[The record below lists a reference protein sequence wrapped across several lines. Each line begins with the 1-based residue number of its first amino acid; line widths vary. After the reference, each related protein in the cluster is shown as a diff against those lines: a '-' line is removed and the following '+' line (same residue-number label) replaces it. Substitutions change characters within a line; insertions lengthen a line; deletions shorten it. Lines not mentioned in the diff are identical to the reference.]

1 MHTTHTHTVLIGLI
15 RVASNT
21 EGILE
26 GYEFV
31 GCETEVVG
39 VIHRAEVA
47 RVDEQRRL
55 NRYLQYTHSK
65 ITTMHNQRSKPHT

>member
-47 RVDEQRRL
+47 RIYEQRRL
-55 NRYLQYTHSK
+55 NRYLHTQQ
-65 ITTMHNQRSKPHT
+65 ITTTHNLRSKPHT

>member
-47 RVDEQRRL
+47 RIDEQRRL
-55 NRYLQYTHSK
+55 NRYLHTQQ
-65 ITTMHNQRSKPHT
+65 ITTTHNLRSKPHT